1 MDFPA
6 IPAPS
11 GVASLDVEE
20 FLDAADGPPRQ
31 GAAGDLSEPS
41 PRLVLVDVRSPGE
54 FAAGHI
60 PGAMNI
66 PLFDDEARATV
77 GTDFKRRGR
86 FEAIRRGLQL
96 AGPKFAGFV
105 DALQALGAKPGSRLL
120 VYCWRGGMRSGSMAW
135 LFQLC
140 GYQVQTLKGG
150 YRAFRRWCR
159 ATVGN
164 EHAPAPAPVLV
175 LGGCTGVGKTAVLF
189 ELRRRGEQVLDLE
202 GLANHRGSAF
212 GAIGQPEQPSNE
224 AYENILAFAVRRV
237 KPGVRLWLEHE
248 SRHVGKA
255 LVPSGILSWVT
266 KPSAMLILS
275 MEKSLRVQR
284 LVEDYCTQAKL
295 QERGKEELK
304 QCISQGLAK
313 KLGGQRVK
321 EALQMLDEG
330 CWEEVA
336 AMMLDYY
343 DKLYANWARQ
353 SECLKRIDVD
363 CPSADAAAN
372 AELVL
377 LATER
382 PESDESESKPS
393 APRAPRAEA
402 QTPFDVTEAYEGA
415 CYCGEVRV
423 RCRGEARAISYCHC
437 SVCRRL
443 SGAPFSCQALFQD
456 DQVSFELQPG
466 ASLAPLRTSKGV
478 ERSRCGSCFA
488 PVRGTLQGGKLVAIP
503 LVLLACWRGE
513 GESQGPNP
521 RLRPRHHLHYD
532 DRVMDVR
539 DGLPKYAAG
548 LRDTGRLPESE
559 W

>member
-6 IPAPS
+6 IPAPCS

-20 FLDAADGPPRQ
+20 FLEAADGPPRQ
-31 GAAGDLSEPS
+31 GAGNDLSEPS

-54 FAAGHI
+54 FAVGHV
-60 PGAMNI
+60 PGAMNL
-66 PLFDDEARATV
+66 PLFDDEARAAV

-96 AGPKFAGFV
+96 AGPNFASFV
-105 DALQALGAKPGSRLL
+105 DALQELGAKPGSRLL

-140 GYQVQTLKGG
+140 GYEVQTLKGG
-150 YRAFRRWCR
+150 YRAFRRWCK

-164 EHAPAPAPVLV
+164 EHAPPPAPVLV
-175 LGGCTGVGKTAVLF
+175 LGGCTGVGKTAVLL

-212 GAIGQPEQPSNE
+212 GAIGQSGQPSNE

-237 KPGVRLWLEHE
+237 KPGGRLWLEHE
-248 SRHVGKA
+248 SRHVGKV
-255 LVPSGILSWVT
+255 LVPPGILSWLT

-275 MEKSLRVQR
+275 MEQCLRVQR
-284 LVEDYCTQAKL
+284 LVEDYCTEAKL
-295 QERGKEELK
+295 KDCGREELK
-304 QCISQGLAK
+304 QCISGGLAK

-330 CWEEVA
+330 RWEEVA

-343 DKLYANWARQ
+343 DKLYVNWARQ

-363 CPSADAAAN
+363 CPSVDAAAN

-382 PESDESESKPS
+382 
-393 APRAPRAEA
+393 
-402 QTPFDVTEAYEGA
+402 TEAAAEKPEPMVETQNAWVAQGALYEGA

-423 RCRGEARAISYCHC
+423 RCRGEARAIS
-437 SVCRRL
+437 L
-443 SGAPFSCQALFQD
+443 L
-456 DQVSFELQPG
+456 G
-466 ASLAPLRTSKGV
+466 ASARGQPRSAAYLQRRGAQPLR
-478 ERSRCGSCFA
+478 
-488 PVRGTLQGGKLVAIP
+488 
-503 LVLLACWRGE
+503 LL
-513 GESQGPNP
+513 
-521 RLRPRHHLHYD
+521 LRPRARHPA
-532 DRVMDVR
+532 RR
-539 DGLPKYAAG
+539 EARRCATGLARLLEGPRGRKRRADSEAEALASSP
-548 LRDTGRLPESE
+548 LRRSGHGRT
-559 W
+559 

>member
-6 IPAPS
+6 IPAPCS

-20 FLDAADGPPRQ
+20 FLEAADGPPRQ
-31 GAAGDLSEPS
+31 GAGNDLSEPS

-54 FAAGHI
+54 FAVGHV
-60 PGAMNI
+60 PGAMNL
-66 PLFDDEARATV
+66 PLFDDEARAAV

-96 AGPKFAGFV
+96 AGPNFASFV
-105 DALQALGAKPGSRLL
+105 DALQELGAKPGSRLL

-140 GYQVQTLKGG
+140 GYEVQTLKGG
-150 YRAFRRWCR
+150 YRAFRRWCK

-164 EHAPAPAPVLV
+164 EHAPPPAPVLV
-175 LGGCTGVGKTAVLF
+175 LGGCTGVGKTAVLL

-212 GAIGQPEQPSNE
+212 GAIGQSGQPSNE

-237 KPGVRLWLEHE
+237 KPGGRLWLEHE
-248 SRHVGKA
+248 SRHVGKV
-255 LVPSGILSWVT
+255 LVPPGILSWLT

-275 MEKSLRVQR
+275 MEQCLRVQR
-284 LVEDYCTQAKL
+284 LVEDYCTEAKL
-295 QERGKEELK
+295 KDCGREELK
-304 QCISQGLAK
+304 QCISGGLAK

-330 CWEEVA
+330 RWEEVA

-343 DKLYANWARQ
+343 DKLYVNWARQ

-363 CPSADAAAN
+363 CPSVDAAAN

-382 PESDESESKPS
+382 
-393 APRAPRAEA
+393 
-402 QTPFDVTEAYEGA
+402 TEAAAEKPEPMVETQNAWVAQGALYEGA

-443 SGAPFSCQALFQD
+443 SGAPFSCQALFQE
-456 DQVSFELQPG
+456 DQVSLELQPG
-466 ASLAPLRTSKGV
+466 ASLAALRTSKGV

-488 PVRGTLQGGKLVAIP
+488 PVRGTLQGGKLVAVP
-503 LVLLACWRGE
+503 LVLLACWRGQE
-513 GESQGPNP
+513 GESAGPIP
-521 RLRPRHHLHYD
+521 RLRPWHHLHYD